1 MDKDAKIK
9 ELEEEVLSLKNQLQS
24 TQERLNKYLSHNN
37 KYYENNKEVHK
48 KRVKDYI
55 QKTNYTPTPE
65 KKKEYARTAY
75 LNKKEKLKREQEN
88 LEENI

>member
-1 MDKDAKIK
+1 MDEDAKIK
-9 ELEEEVLSLKNQLQS
+9 ELEEEVLSLKTKLQS
-24 TQERLNKYLSHNN
+24 TQEQLNKYLSHNK

-48 KRVKDYI
+48 KRVNDYI

-75 LNKKEKLKREQEN
+75 LNKKAKLKREQEMV
-88 LEENI
+88 EENI

>member
-9 ELEEEVLSLKNQLQS
+9 ELEEEVLSLKTQLQS
-24 TQERLNKYLSHNN
+24 TEERLNKYLSHNK